1 MCTYNTKM
9 LDYCS
14 QIYDLATGQ
23 KITTLSDT
31 KNSNNYLKNIAT
43 FNSTDEL
50 VLNDG
55 LLWDVRMAKVIHKF
69 DKFNNYVSGV
79 FHPSDLEIIINSEIV
94 SLCLESAATLF
105 EPDVVYPS
113 LSLCILLLE
122 KWSVSCTVYD
132 SEILHLLSN
141 LNIFNSGIF
150 ALFIFLI
157 HVRLWIN
164 VALPSTTEV
173 MLYLEVSFA
182 SQMFTIRCISP
193 VPAILVKL

>member
-1 MCTYNTKM
+1 MVYYGM
-9 LDYCS
+9 LEWPKSSTNLTSSTIMSAECFIRPIWKS
-14 QIYDLATGQ
+14 SSTQ
-23 KITTLSDT
+23 KL
-31 KNSNNYLKNIAT
+31 YPC
-43 FNSTDEL
+43 
-50 VLNDG
+50 VLNQ
-55 LLWDVRMAKVIHKF
+55 
-69 DKFNNYVSGV
+69 
-79 FHPSDLEIIINSEIV
+79 PQ
-94 SLCLESAATLF
+94 LCLNQMLF
-105 EPDVVYPS
+105 IP

-122 KWSVSCTVYD
+122 KRSVSCTVYD

-182 SQMFTIRCISP
+182 SQMFTIRCINP
-193 VPAILVKL
+193 VPAILVKLWVFILQ